1 MRGRYT
7 YPKHLTGEWDF
18 NSNASK
24 KKKMEN
30 LIYVAPLVLGLS
42 QVLKKAG
49 VSTRFIPLI
58 GVLIGVGLSFLLT
71 GGMSQ
76 EALLT
81 GLIGSLTAMGFYSGV
96 KKTING

>member
-1 MRGRYT
+1 
-7 YPKHLTGEWDF
+7 
-18 NSNASK
+18 
-24 KKKMEN
+24 MEN